1 MDRGARSYPI
11 QRQRLTHWYGRGTLK
26 NSALVYQREDLSV
39 NLSDSLA
46 WPIVVRPAILPVKP
60 GQQDQVEIGRAL
72 RRSQR
77 GQFP

>member
-1 MDRGARSYPI
+1 MDRGARSCPT
-11 QRQRLTHWYGRGTLK
+11 QRWKVTQYRGRGTLK
-26 NSALVYQREDLSV
+26 KLAIIHRHKDLSAH
-39 NLSDSLA
+39 LTDALA
-46 WPIVVRPAILPVKP
+46 WPIAVRPAILPVKP